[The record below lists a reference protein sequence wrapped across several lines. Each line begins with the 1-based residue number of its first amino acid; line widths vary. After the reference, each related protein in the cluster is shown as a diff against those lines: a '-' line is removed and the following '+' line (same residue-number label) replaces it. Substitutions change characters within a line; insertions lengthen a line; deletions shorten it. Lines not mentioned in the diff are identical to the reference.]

1 MSTDGTPRRTVLKRL
16 GAAVLGTG
24 TVLGYGYAGSRP
36 AVAVGADDQLLAD
49 DVRIERNDGDV
60 TAVTVAP
67 ELELRWAD
75 FGGGIET
82 IDVTLAAAL
91 QGVDGFDVLLET
103 SVEDAAIGLDGD
115 RMGGTD
121 GTVTLR
127 IDRRDLTAAGSAVTT
142 ADFGG
147 DLSPGE
153 SETTGVELTLRVDIT
168 GSQDETVTALE
179 TATFDVTVHNP
190 EGSAT
195 TTGQANTDAE

>member
-1 MSTDGTPRRTVLKRL
+1 MSTDDTPRRTVLKRL
-16 GAAVLGTG
+16 GAVAVGTG
-24 TVLGYGYAGSRP
+24 TVFGFGYAGSRP

-49 DVRIERNDGDV
+49 DVRIERNDGDLM
-60 TAVTVAP
+60 AVTVAP
-67 ELELRWAD
+67 ELEVSWAD

-82 IDVTLAAAL
+82 IDVTLAASL
-91 QGVDGFDVLLET
+91 EGVNGFDVLLET
-103 SVEDAAIGLDGD
+103 SVEDDSIDLDGD
-115 RMGGTD
+115 RMGRTD
-121 GTVTLR
+121 GTGTLR
-127 IDRRDLTAAGSAVTT
+127 TDRRDLTATGSDVTT

-190 EGSAT
+190 EGNAT